1 MPPSEAFCLNSRDK
15 APFLMHLEITATGRL
30 CGARDV
36 FRAFDME
43 EVDRRRTQDTP
54 HYEPVD
60 VNEHAAKSLLPL
72 DAHLQQGAYFDQ
84 DKVRTPMVER
94 RRGSADLVLR
104 SREDAVASDTES
116 DTVWVR
122 MMPNGATTE
131 EVPSGSF
138 IPGPEFRVND
148 SYFDPARRRSSGGGN
163 ASARLINPDGTAGAN
178 AIPTALSPR
187 TDTSPLMA
195 AFGEPWDRRVA
206 RVKASSPCG
215 NEPGWQLISCIYK
228 GGDDC
233 RQEALAMQL
242 IQTFDDIF
250 RKTLPLKLRPY
261 NVLVTS
267 PTSGVIETVPN
278 ATSIDSLKK
287 SVKGFTTLAKFF
299 EDCFGNHGANPQA
312 LDRALRNFA
321 ESMAA
326 YCIVCYLLQIKDRHN
341 GNIMLDRDGYIIHI
355 DFGFML
361 SNSPG
366 RNVNWESSPF
376 KLTREYVEV
385 MGGEDGEIF
394 AYFKS
399 LVIRGFLEARVYS
412 HRILLL
418 VETSQPGSN
427 MACFLAGANTITQLK
442 ERFALSLSSEQ
453 LMEHVNWLVDES
465 VDHWTSKTYDDY
477 QRMTNGIL

>member
-1 MPPSEAFCLNSRDK
+1 MNSRDK
-15 APFLMHLEITATGRL
+15 APFLMHIEVSSTGRL

-36 FRAFDME
+36 YRAFDME

-60 VNEHAAKSLLPL
+60 VNEHATKTVLPL
-72 DAHLQQGAYFDQ
+72 DAHLQQIPYFEK

-94 RRGSADLVLR
+94 RRGSAA
-104 SREDAVASDTES
+104 SGGAAVARPRGESDTD

-122 MMPNGATTE
+122 MMPDAAGGAQ
-131 EVPSGSF
+131 VVGSDDMVAGSLA
-138 IPGPEFRVND
+138 PGPGFQLND
-148 SYFDPARRRSSGGGN
+148 SYFDPSRRRSGVGLN
-163 ASARLINPDGTAGAN
+163 AVTDGSASISAG
-178 AIPTALSPR
+178 SPR
-187 TDTSPLMA
+187 LADNPLMA
-195 AFGEPWDRRVA
+195 AFGEPWEQRSA
-206 RVKASSPCG
+206 RVRASSPFG
-215 NEPGWQLISCIYK
+215 NDPAWQLISCIYK

-242 IQTFDDIF
+242 IQTFDEIF

-287 SVKGFTTLAKFF
+287 GVKGFTSLAKFF
-299 EDCFGNHGANPQA
+299 EDCFSYMGTNPQA

-321 ESMAA
+321 ESLAA

-341 GNIMLDRDGYIIHI
+341 GNIMLDREGHIIHI

-399 LVIRGFLEARVYS
+399 LVIRGFLEARTYS
-412 HRILLL
+412 HRIILL
-418 VETSQPGSN
+418 VETSLPGSN

-442 ERFALSLSSEQ
+442 ERFVLGLTSEQ